1 MPDPITPAAPAA
13 PASAPAAPDAVTPVT
28 GEDIGNLLLAAQD
41 AKDQATAPTPAPE
54 GAPDGNAPEEEEATV
69 AEENAEA
76 EGDEPEGDG
85 KEDDEG
91 ETKAGKLPPEV
102 QAKID
107 KRIGKATAK
116 LRAAQQAAEELRQ
129 QLTERDAKLAELQ
142 ANPVAKDPAALAK
155 LLDTHPAFLA
165 SSTDEIEAIAETNAE
180 EEVRASTIRDTAES
194 LLDGLSQED
203 RKSTE
208 LMVTLPNGREAP
220 ANVVLAEL
228 HKAKATLN
236 RLAQERLTLAK
247 ARRHVAS
254 RAASDAEVVKTIPGV
269 DVAALEGVRKE
280 LPFLR
285 ALPNGTLL
293 AAQILAG
300 RKVLGNAPGK
310 PAPAKAAAPAAK
322 PPPVPGKP
330 AAAPAA
336 IRPAVTPP
344 RPPLNL
350 KKFAE
355 SGGTTAALADV
366 LAATLG

>member
-1 MPDPITPAAPAA
+1 MPDPTSPAAPAA

-28 GEDIGNLLLAAQD
+28 GEDIGNLLLAAQEAND
-41 AKDQATAPTPAPE
+41 PATAAPSKTDPV
-54 GAPDGNAPEEEEATV
+54 PDGADAGAEEKTV

-76 EGDEPEGDG
+76 EGEEPEGDG

-91 ETKAGKLPPEV
+91 ETKAAKLPPEI

-116 LRAAQQAAEELRQ
+116 LRAAEQAAQELRQ

-155 LLDTHPAFLA
+155 LLDTHPAYLA

-203 RKSTE
+203 RKSSEVT
-208 LMVTLPNGREAP
+208 VTLPNGREAP

-247 ARRHVAS
+247 ARRHVAN

-269 DVAALEGVRKE
+269 DVAAIEGVRKE

-300 RKVLGNAPGK
+300 RKAMGNAPGK
-310 PAPAKAAAPAAK
+310 PAAAKPATPAAK

-336 IRPAVTPP
+336 IRPSVGTPK
-344 RPPLNL
+344 PPPNL

-355 SGGTTAALADV
+355 SGGTTDALADV